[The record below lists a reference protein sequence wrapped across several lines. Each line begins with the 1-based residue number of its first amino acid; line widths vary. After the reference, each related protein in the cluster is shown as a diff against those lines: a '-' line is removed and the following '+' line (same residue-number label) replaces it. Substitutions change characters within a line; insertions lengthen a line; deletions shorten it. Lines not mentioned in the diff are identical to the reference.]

1 MKAVRILLPAVF
13 LLSGLIALGL
23 RSDAVI
29 SDSIAV
35 PVVLICALGFA
46 ASIVINAV
54 RANRR
59 VEK

>member
-1 MKAVRILLPAVF
+1 MRALRIVLPAVF
-13 LLSGLIALGL
+13 LLGGLIALGL

-29 SDSIAV
+29 GDGIAV

-46 ASIVINAV
+46 ASIVISAV
-54 RANRR
+54 RASRR